1 MAICIRNLILFLI
14 YFYYIIL
21 KYIIKTQK
29 IHKNNINYSQSFLRS
44 KLDVDLDLK
53 L

>member
-21 KYIIKTQK
+21 KYIIKTLR
-29 IHKNNINYSQSFLRS
+29 IHKNNINYAQSFLGS